1 MKLLDFFIKD
11 NTRAWLLIIL
21 LGVGGVIS
29 FLNIGKLED
38 PAFTIKTAVIVTR
51 MWITSLR
58 FLGWAYR
65 KSRYPSWIATVQM
78 SCRKSGIPCVGGWL
92 TPRWRSRPVSVR
104 RL

>member
-51 MWITSLR
+51 YDGASAKQVEEEVTLPLER
-58 FLGWAYR
+58 F
-65 KSRYPSWIATVQM
+65 IQQ
-78 SCRKSGIPCVGGWL
+78 
-92 TPRWRSRPVSVR
+92 
-104 RL
+104 